1 MKLKAPPTY
10 TIVIT
15 KPKWI
20 FRGPFG
26 YHFANQ
32 RLIEIYPPK
41 WAWFLRCWITN
52 LILKHEVG
60 HAWGIQGCSKPW
72 CLMFE
77 AMMWKS
83 KWKDVWW
90 ERPIAMFFGLFNWY
104 RFCKKH
110 NQELERKITDG
121 QTK

>member
-110 NQELERKITDG
+110 AKEIGDRISQ
-121 QTK
+121 